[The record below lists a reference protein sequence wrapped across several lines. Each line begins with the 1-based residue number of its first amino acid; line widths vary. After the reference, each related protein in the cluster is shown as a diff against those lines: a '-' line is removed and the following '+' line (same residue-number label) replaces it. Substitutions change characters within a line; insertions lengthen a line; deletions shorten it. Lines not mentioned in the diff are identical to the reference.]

1 MKDNIIEGSKILI
14 IDDQPGNLAIL
25 FDYLDM
31 FNAEVILEQ
40 NTEIALKIAESK
52 KPDLILLD
60 IIMPEMNGF
69 EVCKKLK
76 EHIKTKDI
84 PVIFMSAL
92 NDTESIVKGFN
103 AGGVDYIVK
112 PVRQEEVI
120 ARITNHLRIIRAE
133 RELREKAKHDCMT
146 IMAGGIC
153 HNFNNILMGIMGRAE
168 LSLLDLP
175 ENSSVAYNNRIIVNL
190 CERVS
195 GITKKILDYSG
206 HGKCI
211 KEKTD
216 LSILVKEI
224 SELLKIYISKN
235 ILLKY
240 DLQSDLPVLQIDRD
254 LVSQS
259 LINIVT
265 NSSEAIGN
273 NEGTIT
279 VKTGVIM
286 CNTEYLSSCH
296 IKGDHREGL
305 YVYLEVKDTG
315 CGIEEENLNK
325 IFDPFFSTKFTG
337 RGLGLAAVYGII
349 KNHKGTIKVERNS
362 KKGTCIK
369 LLFPVE

>member
-1 MKDNIIEGSKILI
+1 MRNNIIEGSKILI

-25 FDYLDM
+25 FDYLDK
-31 FNAEVILEQ
+31 FNAEIILAQ
-40 NTEIALKIAESK
+40 NTEIAIKIAENK
-52 KPDLILLD
+52 KPDIILLD

-76 EHIKTKDI
+76 EHVKTKDI

-92 NDTESIVKGFN
+92 NDTDSIVKGFN

-120 ARITNHLRIIRAE
+120 ARITNHLKMLRAE
-133 RELREKAKHDCMT
+133 QEIREKAKHDCMT

-175 ENSSVAYNNRIIVNL
+175 EDSSMAYNNRIIVNL

-216 LSILVKEI
+216 LSILVKDI
-224 SELLKIYISKN
+224 SELLKLYISKN

-240 DLQSDLPVLQIDRD
+240 DLQSDLPVIQIDRD

-259 LINIVT
+259 LINLVT
-265 NSSEAIGN
+265 NSSEAIGD

-279 VKTGVIM
+279 VKTGSMV
-286 CNTEYLSSCH
+286 CNREYLSSCH

-305 YVYLEVKDTG
+305 SVYLEVKDTG
-315 CGIEEENLNK
+315 CGIEEGNLNK

-337 RGLGLAAVYGII
+337 RGLGLAALYGIM
-349 KNHKGTIKVERNS
+349 KSHKGTIKVES
-362 KKGTCIK
+362 KAGKGTSIK
-369 LLFPVE
+369 ILFPVE